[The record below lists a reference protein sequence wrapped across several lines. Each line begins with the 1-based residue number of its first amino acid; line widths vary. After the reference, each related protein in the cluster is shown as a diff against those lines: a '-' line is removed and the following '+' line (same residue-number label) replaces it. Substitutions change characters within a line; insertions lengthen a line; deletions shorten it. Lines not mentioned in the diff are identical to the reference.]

1 MKLYAKIVIGL
12 FTLCFSLSPVLA
24 DTITVSLS
32 VTGTAVYSFSGY
44 CSPNSVITFL
54 ENGVS
59 VGTTT
64 SDSAGYFNKDIEKD
78 DETIHTFSYYCTD
91 PLSNATST
99 LSTTSSTTIN
109 NQVTTSGLVVPPTI
123 KLALT
128 SVDVANSVSISG
140 YTIPSSTVT
149 VTINSSTITK
159 TTTSNSSGYWS
170 VSVPASEIGGGSHT
184 VSTVVTKGTT
194 TSASSSTL
202 SFNITGSVAGPTATP
217 APATSTNAPTP
228 TLTTYLPAD
237 FNKDRAV
244 NNIDLGLFLPNFEKS
259 ATKDTEIF
267 DLNSD
272 GQINILDFSI
282 LLYYFSRQD

>member
-1 MKLYAKIVIGL
+1 MNLYAKIIISL
-12 FTLCFSLSPVLA
+12 FFIIFLPLTVFA

-44 CSPNSVITFL
+44 CGPNVTVTFL
-54 ENGVS
+54 ENGIS

-64 SDSAGYFNKDIEKD
+64 SDSTGYFSKDIQKD
-78 DETIHTFSYYCTD
+78 DETNHTFSYYCTD
-91 PLSNATST
+91 PAANTTAT
-99 LSTTSSTTIN
+99 LSTTVSTTIN
-109 NQVTTSGLVVPPTI
+109 NQVTTSGIIVPPTI
-123 KLALT
+123 KLAAT
-128 SVDVANSVSISG
+128 SVDIANSVSISG

-170 VSVPASEIGGGSHT
+170 VSVAASEIGGGSHT

-202 SFNITGSVAGPTATP
+202 SFNITGSSTGPTATP
-217 APATSTNAPTP
+217 NPAATNTPTP
-228 TLTTYLPAD
+228 TPTPIQYLPAD
-237 FNKDRAV
+237 FNKDRKV
-244 NNIDLGLFLPNFEKS
+244 DDIDLGLFLAKFEKPVS
-259 ATKDTEIF
+259 KDGEIF

-272 GQINILDFSI
+272 GQINIVDLSI
-282 LLYYFSRQD
+282 LLYYFSR